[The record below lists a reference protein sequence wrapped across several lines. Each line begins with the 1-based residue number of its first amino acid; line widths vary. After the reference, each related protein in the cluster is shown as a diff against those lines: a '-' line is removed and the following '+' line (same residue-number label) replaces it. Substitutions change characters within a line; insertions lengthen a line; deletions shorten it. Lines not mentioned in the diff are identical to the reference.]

1 MENSIDKYQPVIG
14 LEIHAQLSTK
24 SKAFSSD
31 SAEYGELPNS
41 HISAITLAHPGT
53 LPRLN
58 KEVVNFAIKLGLATH
73 SEINKYNIFARKNYF
88 YPDLPKGYQISQHTG
103 PVCSN
108 GSVTIKNKSGVKKQI
123 GLIRIHIEE
132 DAGKSMHDQD
142 PEDSLVDLNRAG
154 VPLLEIVTKPEIY
167 SSEEAHL
174 FLSEMRKLLRYLEI
188 CDGNMEEGS
197 MRCDANIS
205 IKKKEDEKLGTRMEV
220 ENLNSFKNIRSAIE
234 YEIQRQIEL
243 IESGN
248 RVKQET
254 RRFDAHSGKTFVLR
268 SKEQADDYRYF
279 PEPDLSPVVIS
290 AEWIEQIQRQMPGL
304 PEELYEKYVNQF
316 GLSHYDAVVIT
327 ETKEIALYFEELVMH
342 TSNYKSAANWVT
354 VTVKSY
360 LNELGI
366 GIHEYPVSPVKIAEL
381 INMIDNQ
388 LISNHIAEKQIYPLM
403 LTHKEKMP
411 GDIAK
416 EMNLLQ
422 TNDTGLL
429 NELVEKAIEK
439 YPEKILEYKN
449 GKKGLLG
456 LFVGEVMKLSKGK
469 AEPKAVNRLVL
480 EKLEG
485 N

>member
-205 IKKKEDEKLGTRMEV
+205 I
-220 ENLNSFKNIRSAIE
+220 N
-234 YEIQRQIEL
+234 
-243 IESGN
+243 
-248 RVKQET
+248 
-254 RRFDAHSGKTFVLR
+254 
-268 SKEQADDYRYF
+268 
-279 PEPDLSPVVIS
+279 
-290 AEWIEQIQRQMPGL
+290 
-304 PEELYEKYVNQF
+304 
-316 GLSHYDAVVIT
+316 
-327 ETKEIALYFEELVMH
+327 
-342 TSNYKSAANWVT
+342 
-354 VTVKSY
+354 
-360 LNELGI
+360 
-366 GIHEYPVSPVKIAEL
+366 
-381 INMIDNQ
+381 
-388 LISNHIAEKQIYPLM
+388 
-403 LTHKEKMP
+403 
-411 GDIAK
+411 
-416 EMNLLQ
+416 
-422 TNDTGLL
+422 
-429 NELVEKAIEK
+429 
-439 YPEKILEYKN
+439 
-449 GKKGLLG
+449 
-456 LFVGEVMKLSKGK
+456 
-469 AEPKAVNRLVL
+469 
-480 EKLEG
+480 
-485 N
+485 